1 MVGWCSM
8 GTFNDPCHLFDD
20 RQGMREGKLRKA
32 FKSLPMGR
40 LAAVSVG
47 RGKIEL
53 FEATKNDMLI
63 IHNKIW

>member
-1 MVGWCSM
+1 
-8 GTFNDPCHLFDD
+8 LFDD

-63 IHNKIW
+63 IHNKK